1 MISQTTIYFI
11 LKKHR
16 GGFLS
21 IPSLDCATLLYRQYS
36 ILISP
41 FMLHTFQTNI
51 YCEKQ
56 KFHVVYANNC
66 HFSVCINIRW

>member
-21 IPSLDCATLLYRQYS
+21 IPSLDCPTLQTIFNINKS
-36 ILISP
+36 IHAPYISD
-41 FMLHTFQTNI
+41 
-51 YCEKQ
+51 
-56 KFHVVYANNC
+56 KF
-66 HFSVCINIRW
+66 IL